1 MSEKL
6 TAEQIV
12 GIVKKL
18 TGQTEWWGE
27 ENRDKESFENLKVY
41 GDVIYQLV
49 CDLVDKH
56 ISSLNRYEGSVKSL
70 NARYGLWLECIN
82 SAIEDSISKMKKEKQ
97 NESNTDE
104 H

>member
-6 TAEQIV
+6 TAQQIV

-18 TGQTEWWGE
+18 VGQTEWWGE
-27 ENRDKESFENLKVY
+27 TNKDNESLENLKVY

-56 ISSLNRYEGSVKSL
+56 IRSLNRYEGSVKSL
-70 NARYGLWLECIN
+70 NARYGLWIECIN
-82 SAIEDSISKMKKEKQ
+82 SAIEDSIYEIKREKKQ
-97 NESNTDE
+97 
-104 H
+104 